1 MNKELSQIIKHW
13 NHISPIVGEPKNKQ
27 QYSVLLKQ
35 WEELVDLVGD
45 NEDHELI
52 GLLDIVSY
60 FIEKYKQQNNLLENK
75 ATGVDVLK
83 YLMQTHN
90 LRQIDLGELGSQS
103 GISEILNG
111 KRKLNIRQIR
121 VLANRF
127 KVNPGSFID

>member
-1 MNKELSQIIKHW
+1 MNGELSQIIKHW
-13 NHISPIVGEPKNKQ
+13 KQISPIVGEPKNKQ
-27 QYSVLLKQ
+27 QYRVLLKQ

-45 NEDHELI
+45 NENHELI

-60 FIEKYKQQNNLLENK
+60 FIEKYKQQNDLIENQ

-83 YLMQTHN
+83 FLMQTHN

-121 VLANRF
+121 VLADRF
-127 KVNPGSFID
+127 KVNPGSFI

>member
-13 NHISPIVGEPKNKQ
+13 NHISRIVGEPKNKQ